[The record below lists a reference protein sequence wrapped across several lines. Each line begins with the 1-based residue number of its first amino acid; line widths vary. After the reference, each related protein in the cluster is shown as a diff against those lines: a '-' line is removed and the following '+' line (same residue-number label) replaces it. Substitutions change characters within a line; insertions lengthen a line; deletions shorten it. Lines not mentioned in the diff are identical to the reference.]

1 MPFRV
6 TGWHTFHIT
15 GEQSFWKQ
23 HRNCLPTH
31 LTEPQLDHREAAREG
46 TVWALGGV
54 VQGFLPGVLFSP
66 RKAFSNPG
74 ERLASTLLHSFLQ
87 PRPHRPDGSRLMVPP
102 GATRAPPSPHR
113 LQPARWRCQDR
124 KSGATLTD
132 SAFSLSTPAQPS
144 AIGPDGS
151 TMQRRCPTS

>member
-87 PRPHRPDGSRLMVPP
+87 PRPHGPDGSRLMGSARGHAGPTISPP
-102 GATRAPPSPHR
+102 PPASQVEMSGQKVGGHPDRLCLLPQHTRPALRHR
-113 LQPARWRCQDR
+113 
-124 KSGATLTD
+124 S
-132 SAFSLSTPAQPS
+132 
-144 AIGPDGS
+144 
-151 TMQRRCPTS
+151 